1 MSDETQTVVFV
12 LAYFALLFGLVSFL
26 IYASDD
32 GEQE

>member
-1 MSDETQTVVFV
+1 MSDETQTVIFV
-12 LAYFALLFGLVSFL
+12 IAYLAAVFGLVSFL